1 MFLYAVGFG
10 IVTAMVGAGGG
21 RVDRPVRVT
30 NILNLANGYVTTGSA
45 FVAYVSYSAG
55 PLLGDVESGLAAS
68 LIGVRGAIVSGGLL
82 CVAGV
87 AVVALAMPALWR
99 YRPADI

>member
-55 PLLGDVESGLAAS
+55 LNPWWEWCGLTPE
-68 LIGVRGAIVSGGLL
+68 LYITHNPRHGR
-82 CVAGV
+82 
-87 AVVALAMPALWR
+87 
-99 YRPADI
+99 